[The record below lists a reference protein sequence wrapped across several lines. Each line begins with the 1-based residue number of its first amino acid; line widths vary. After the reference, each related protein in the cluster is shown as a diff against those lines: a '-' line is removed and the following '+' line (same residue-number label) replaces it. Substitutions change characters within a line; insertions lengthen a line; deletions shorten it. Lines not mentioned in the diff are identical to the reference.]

1 MLIIIIIIIIS
12 INYIQVEKKK
22 LVWQMHENFNTLVL
36 FNLTKVTV
44 YLWGCLAS
52 KRYSAVGINCRQL
65 KPYIKLKLIELAF
78 NL

>member
-1 MLIIIIIIIIS
+1 MPLKGWVFEQDSYHI
-12 INYIQVEKKK
+12 YAVVEMTEQWSSFKSKI
-22 LVWQMHENFNTLVL
+22 
-36 FNLTKVTV
+36 KVTV